1 MKPRTISLRE
11 RGFDF
16 ETFMWIFTRV
26 SALAM
31 YLCALIGIV
40 GALIMG
46 ARTEMNMAD
55 MIRWTFM
62 PSPTHVTNTNVPDL
76 APWSTLFWK
85 ITGSIFIFFATS
97 HGLHGLLSVVEDYIA
112 RPWIR
117 RTLRIIVVLLTLAMI
132 AVAIYVLWTA

>member
-1 MKPRTISLRE
+1 
-11 RGFDF
+11 
-16 ETFMWIFTRV
+16 
-26 SALAM
+26 M